1 MKQFSIRQQVAWL
14 TLIPLFIMAVSL
26 EAFFLH
32 GRFSDLDQNLLER
45 GRSIA
50 RQLASS
56 SEYGVFSNNQVFL
69 QHIVNGVLLQPDVR
83 GVIVLNP
90 SLETLVNAGEF
101 SLTPQSVFA
110 DLSLAASDYLAGQTN
125 LEQAAAGEE
134 INLLTPVRSNE
145 ESVWI
150 YQPIIPIQ
158 ITLDDL
164 LQIPLDDLT
173 QIAPNNLNNKKPVTT
188 QKIGAVIV
196 EMSKR
201 RIEETKMRMLRVT
214 VAITSLLLGLFFYL
228 VYLGSRSITHPIGK
242 LSDAV
247 QAIGRG
253 NLATRIS
260 LQTHVSELNTLAQG
274 MNDMTAQLQQEH
286 ATMQRRVEEATQALL
301 VKKEEAEH
309 ANHDKSHFLAV
320 ASHDLRQP
328 LHALGLYVAELQRK
342 VSNAEQRH
350 LVDQAERSIEALST
364 LLNALLDISKLDAGA
379 VIPQL
384 QTCAVDAML
393 GRIAADYQMLASVKD
408 IRLIV
413 RPCTGYVTSDPLLLE
428 RILANL
434 VSNAIRYT
442 YQNGSVMIACRRRG
456 DFLRIEVR
464 DNGVGISKADQGN
477 IFREFFQLVQPQLDA
492 GKGLGLGLAI
502 VDRLVKLLGHRIEL
516 RSAPGKGSV
525 FALEVPIVSNADRSP
540 AAAEQVSAN
549 LNQEVEKSLLAGKK
563 LLIVDDDAAVLT
575 STTGILTSWGCQV
588 SAAASVAQVEQF
600 LRDGMKWDLIVSDY
614 QLGNNTNGIEV
625 IDLVRQHQNQQ
636 IPCILISGDTSP
648 TVLKLASVSG
658 HYLLHKPVRPAKFR
672 SLIEHL
678 LEDNARKIE
687 AESD

>member
-26 EAFFLH
+26 ESFFLH
-32 GRFSDLDQNLLER
+32 DRFSDLDQNLLER

-50 RQLASS
+50 RQFAVSG
-56 SEYGVFSNNQVFL
+56 EYGVFSNNQAFL
-69 QHIVNGVLLQPDVR
+69 QNIANGVLHQPDVR
-83 GVIVLNP
+83 GVVVLN
-90 SLETLVNAGEF
+90 SSSETLVEAGEF
-101 SLTPQSVFA
+101 SRLPKNVFTEM
-110 DLSLAASDYLAGQTN
+110 SLAASDYLVGQASIKQTVV
-125 LEQAAAGEE
+125 GED
-134 INLLTPVRSNE
+134 INLLTPMRSNK

-150 YQPIIPIQ
+150 YQPIVPEQ

-164 LQIPLDDLT
+164 
-173 QIAPNNLNNKKPVTT
+173 NSRNPVAT

-214 VAITSLLLGLFFYL
+214 VAVTSLLLGLFFYL
-228 VYLGSRSITHPIGK
+228 VYLGSRSITYPIGK

-253 NLATRIS
+253 NLSTRIS

-274 MNDMTAQLQQEH
+274 LNDMTAQLQQEH
-286 ATMQRRVEEATQALL
+286 ATLQQRIEEATQALL

-328 LHALGLYVAELQRK
+328 LHALGLYVAEMQRK

-350 LVDQAERSIEALST
+350 LVNQVERSIEALST

-379 VIPQL
+379 VIPQM

-393 GRIAADYQMLASVKD
+393 GRIAADYQMLASVKN

-413 RPCTGYVTSDPLLLE
+413 RPCSGYVTSDPLLLE

-442 YQNGSVMIACRRRG
+442 YQNGCVMVACRRRKH
-456 DFLRIEVR
+456 FLRIEVR
-464 DNGVGISKADQGN
+464 DNGVGISKTDQGN
-477 IFREFFQLVQPQLDA
+477 IFREFFQLAQPQLDTS
-492 GKGLGLGLAI
+492 KGLGLGLAI

-525 FALEVPIVSNADRSP
+525 FALEVPITPDAGRSS
-540 AAAEQVSAN
+540 AVAEQVSAH
-549 LNQEVEKSLLAGKK
+549 LDQEVEKSPLAGKR
-563 LLIVDDDAAVLT
+563 LLIVDDDAAVL
-575 STTGILTSWGCQV
+575 SGTTGILTSWGCQV

-600 LRDGMKWDLIVSDY
+600 LHDGVKWDLIVSDY
-614 QLGNNTNGIEV
+614 QLGNNTNGIDV
-625 IDLVRQHQNQQ
+625 IELVRQHQNQR

-658 HYLLHKPVRPAKFR
+658 HHLLHKPVRPAKLR

-678 LEDNARKIE
+678 LEDEVHQKN
-687 AESD
+687 

>member
-26 EAFFLH
+26 ESFFLH
-32 GRFSDLDQNLLER
+32 DRFSDLDQNLLER
-45 GRSIA
+45 GRSVA
-50 RQLASS
+50 RQFAVSG
-56 SEYGVFSNNQVFL
+56 EYGVFSNNQVFL
-69 QHIVNGVLLQPDVR
+69 QNIANGVLHQPDVR
-83 GVIVLNP
+83 GVVVLN
-90 SLETLVNAGEF
+90 SSSETLVEAGKF
-101 SLTPQSVFA
+101 SRLPKNVFTEM
-110 DLSLAASDYLAGQTN
+110 SLAASDYLVGQTN
-125 LEQAAAGEE
+125 LGQAAVGEDA
-134 INLLTPVRSNE
+134 NLLTPMRSNK

-150 YQPIIPIQ
+150 YQPIIPEQ

-164 LQIPLDDLT
+164 
-173 QIAPNNLNNKKPVTT
+173 NSMKPVAT

-214 VAITSLLLGLFFYL
+214 VAVTSLLLGLFFYL
-228 VYLGSRSITHPIGK
+228 VYLGSRSITYPIGK

-253 NLATRIS
+253 NLTTRIS

-274 MNDMTAQLQQEH
+274 LNDMTAQLQQEH
-286 ATMQRRVEEATQALL
+286 ATLQQRIEEATQALL

-328 LHALGLYVAELQRK
+328 LHALGLYVAEMQRK

-350 LVDQAERSIEALST
+350 LVDQVERSIEALST

-379 VIPQL
+379 VIPQM

-393 GRIAADYQMLASVKD
+393 ERIAADYQMLASVKN
-408 IRLIV
+408 IRLVV
-413 RPCTGYVTSDPLLLE
+413 RPCSGYVTSDPLLLE

-442 YQNGSVMIACRRRG
+442 YQNGSVMVACRRRKH
-456 DFLRIEVR
+456 FLRIEVR
-464 DNGVGISKADQGN
+464 DNGVGISKTDQGN
-477 IFREFFQLVQPQLDA
+477 IFREFFQLAQPQLDTS
-492 GKGLGLGLAI
+492 KGLGLGLAI

-525 FALEVPIVSNADRSP
+525 FALEVPITPNAGRPS
-540 AAAEQVSAN
+540 AAAEQVSAH
-549 LNQEVEKSLLAGKK
+549 LDQEVEKSPLAGKR
-563 LLIVDDDAAVLT
+563 LLIVDDDAAVL
-575 STTGILTSWGCQV
+575 SGTTGILTSWGCQV
-588 SAAASVAQVEQF
+588 NAAASVAQVEQL
-600 LRDGMKWDLIVSDY
+600 LRDGMKWDLIISDY
-614 QLGNNTNGIEV
+614 QLGNNTNGIDV
-625 IDLVRQHQNQQ
+625 IDLVRQHQNQR

-658 HYLLHKPVRPAKFR
+658 HHLLHKPVRPAKLR

-678 LEDNARKIE
+678 LEDDVRQKN
-687 AESD
+687 

>member
-1 MKQFSIRQQVAWL
+1 VKQFSIRQQVAWL
-14 TLIPLFIMAVSL
+14 TLIPLFIMAASL
-26 EAFFLH
+26 ESFFLH
-32 GRFSDLDQNLLER
+32 NRFSDLDQNLLER

-50 RQLASS
+50 RQFAVSG
-56 SEYGVFSNNQVFL
+56 EYGVFSNNQAFL
-69 QHIVNGVLLQPDVR
+69 QNIANGVLHQPDVR
-83 GVIVLNP
+83 GVVVLN
-90 SLETLVNAGEF
+90 SSSETLVEAGKF
-101 SLTPQSVFA
+101 SRLPKNVFTEM
-110 DLSLAASDYLAGQTN
+110 SLAASDYLVGQASIKQT
-125 LEQAAAGEE
+125 AAGEDT
-134 INLLTPVRSNE
+134 NLLTPMRSNK

-150 YQPIIPIQ
+150 YQPIIPEQ

-164 LQIPLDDLT
+164 
-173 QIAPNNLNNKKPVTT
+173 NSKNPVAT

-214 VAITSLLLGLFFYL
+214 VAVTSLLLGLFFYL
-228 VYLGSRSITHPIGK
+228 VYLGSRSITYPIGK

-253 NLATRIS
+253 NLSTRVS

-274 MNDMTAQLQQEH
+274 LNDMTAELQQEH
-286 ATMQRRVEEATQALL
+286 ATLQQRIEEATQALL

-309 ANHDKSHFLAV
+309 ASHDKSHFLAV

-328 LHALGLYVAELQRK
+328 LHALGLYVAEMQRK

-350 LVDQAERSIEALST
+350 LVNQVERSIEALST

-379 VIPQL
+379 VIPQM

-393 GRIAADYQMLASVKD
+393 GRIAADYQMLASVKN

-413 RPCTGYVTSDPLLLE
+413 RPCSGYVTSDPLLLE

-442 YQNGSVMIACRRRG
+442 YQNGCVMVACRRRKH
-456 DFLRIEVR
+456 FLRIEVR
-464 DNGVGISKADQGN
+464 DNGVGISKTDQGN
-477 IFREFFQLVQPQLDA
+477 IFREFFQLAQPQLDTS
-492 GKGLGLGLAI
+492 KGLGLGLAI

-525 FALEVPIVSNADRSP
+525 FALEVPITPNAGRLS
-540 AAAEQVSAN
+540 AVAEQVSVH
-549 LNQEVEKSLLAGKK
+549 LDQEVEKSPLAGKR
-563 LLIVDDDAAVLT
+563 LLIVDDDAAVL
-575 STTGILTSWGCQV
+575 SGTTGILTSWGCQV

-600 LRDGMKWDLIVSDY
+600 LHDGVKWDLIVSDY
-614 QLGNNTNGIEV
+614 QLGNNTNGIDV
-625 IDLVRQHQNQQ
+625 IELVRQHQNQR

-658 HYLLHKPVRPAKFR
+658 HHLLHKPVRPAKLR

-678 LEDNARKIE
+678 LEDEVHQKN
-687 AESD
+687 

>member
-14 TLIPLFIMAVSL
+14 TLIPLFIMAASL
-26 EAFFLH
+26 ESFFLH
-32 GRFSDLDQNLLER
+32 NRFSDLDQNLLER

-50 RQLASS
+50 RQFAVSG
-56 SEYGVFSNNQVFL
+56 EYGVFSNNQAFL
-69 QHIVNGVLLQPDVR
+69 QNIANGVLHQPDVR
-83 GVIVLNP
+83 GVVVLN
-90 SLETLVNAGEF
+90 SSSETLVEAGKF
-101 SLTPQSVFA
+101 SRLPKNVFTEM
-110 DLSLAASDYLAGQTN
+110 SLAASDYLVGQASIKQT
-125 LEQAAAGEE
+125 AAGEDT
-134 INLLTPVRSNE
+134 NLLTPMRSNK

-150 YQPIIPIQ
+150 YQPIIPEQ

-164 LQIPLDDLT
+164 
-173 QIAPNNLNNKKPVTT
+173 NSKNPVAT

-214 VAITSLLLGLFFYL
+214 VAVTSLLLGLFFYL
-228 VYLGSRSITHPIGK
+228 VYLGSRSITYPIGK

-253 NLATRIS
+253 NLSTRVS

-274 MNDMTAQLQQEH
+274 LNDMTAELQQEH
-286 ATMQRRVEEATQALL
+286 ATLQQRIEEATQALL

-309 ANHDKSHFLAV
+309 ASHDKSHFLAV

-328 LHALGLYVAELQRK
+328 LHALGLYVAEMQRK

-350 LVDQAERSIEALST
+350 LVNQVERSIEALST

-379 VIPQL
+379 VIPQM

-393 GRIAADYQMLASVKD
+393 GRIAADYQMLASVKN

-413 RPCTGYVTSDPLLLE
+413 RPCSGYVTSDPLLLE

-442 YQNGSVMIACRRRG
+442 YQNGCVMVACRRRKH
-456 DFLRIEVR
+456 FLRIEVR
-464 DNGVGISKADQGN
+464 DNGVGISKTDQGN
-477 IFREFFQLVQPQLDA
+477 IFREFFQLAQPQLDTS
-492 GKGLGLGLAI
+492 KGLGLGLAI

-525 FALEVPIVSNADRSP
+525 FALEVPITPNAGRLS
-540 AAAEQVSAN
+540 AVAEQVSVH
-549 LNQEVEKSLLAGKK
+549 LDQEVEKSPLAGKR
-563 LLIVDDDAAVLT
+563 LLIVDDDAAVL
-575 STTGILTSWGCQV
+575 SGTTGILTSWGCQV

-600 LRDGMKWDLIVSDY
+600 LHDGVKWDLIVSDY
-614 QLGNNTNGIEV
+614 QLGNNTNGIDV
-625 IDLVRQHQNQQ
+625 IELVRQHQNQR

-658 HYLLHKPVRPAKFR
+658 HHLLHKPVRPAKLR

-678 LEDNARKIE
+678 LEDEVHQKN
-687 AESD
+687 

>member
-26 EAFFLH
+26 ESFFLH
-32 GRFSDLDQNLLER
+32 NRFSDLDQNLLER

-50 RQLASS
+50 RQFAVSG
-56 SEYGVFSNNQVFL
+56 EYGVFSNNQAFL
-69 QHIVNGVLLQPDVR
+69 QNIANGVLHQPDVR
-83 GVIVLNP
+83 GVVVLN
-90 SLETLVNAGEF
+90 SSSETLVKAGEF
-101 SLTPQSVFA
+101 SRLPKNVFTEM
-110 DLSLAASDYLAGQTN
+110 SLAASDYLVGQASIKQT
-125 LEQAAAGEE
+125 AVGEDT
-134 INLLTPVRSNE
+134 NLLTPMRSNK

-150 YQPIIPIQ
+150 YQPIIPEQ

-164 LQIPLDDLT
+164 
-173 QIAPNNLNNKKPVTT
+173 NSMNPVAT

-214 VAITSLLLGLFFYL
+214 VAVTSLFLGLFFYL
-228 VYLGSRSITHPIGK
+228 VYLGSRSITYPIGK

-253 NLATRIS
+253 NLSTRIS

-274 MNDMTAQLQQEH
+274 LNDMTAELQQEH
-286 ATMQRRVEEATQALL
+286 ATLQQRIEEATQALL

-328 LHALGLYVAELQRK
+328 LHALGLYVAEMQRK

-350 LVDQAERSIEALST
+350 LVNQVERSIEALST

-379 VIPQL
+379 VIPQM

-393 GRIAADYQMLASVKD
+393 GRIAADYQMLASVKN

-413 RPCTGYVTSDPLLLE
+413 RPCSGYVTSDPLLLE

-442 YQNGSVMIACRRRG
+442 YQNGCVMVACRRRKH
-456 DFLRIEVR
+456 FLRIEVR
-464 DNGVGISKADQGN
+464 DNGVGISKTDQGN
-477 IFREFFQLVQPQLDA
+477 IFREFFQLAQPQLDTS
-492 GKGLGLGLAI
+492 KGLGLGLAI

-525 FALEVPIVSNADRSP
+525 FALEVPITPNAGRSS
-540 AAAEQVSAN
+540 AVAEQVSAH
-549 LNQEVEKSLLAGKK
+549 LDQEVEKSPLAGKR
-563 LLIVDDDAAVLT
+563 LLIVDDDAAVL
-575 STTGILTSWGCQV
+575 SGTTGILTSWGCQV

-600 LRDGMKWDLIVSDY
+600 LHDGVKWDLIVSDY
-614 QLGNNTNGIEV
+614 QLGNNTNGIDV
-625 IDLVRQHQNQQ
+625 IELVRQHQNQR

-658 HYLLHKPVRPAKFR
+658 HHLLHKPVRPAKLR

-678 LEDNARKIE
+678 LEDEVHQKN
-687 AESD
+687 SPWN

>member
-26 EAFFLH
+26 ESFFLYN
-32 GRFSDLDQNLLER
+32 RFSDLDQNLLER

-50 RQLASS
+50 RQFAVSG
-56 SEYGVFSNNQVFL
+56 EYGVFSNNQAFL
-69 QHIVNGVLLQPDVR
+69 QNIANGVLHQPDVR
-83 GVIVLNP
+83 GVVVLN
-90 SLETLVNAGEF
+90 SSSETLVEGGEF
-101 SLTPQSVFA
+101 SRLPKNVFTEM
-110 DLSLAASDYLAGQTN
+110 SLAASDYLVGQASIKQT
-125 LEQAAAGEE
+125 AVGEDT
-134 INLLTPVRSNE
+134 NLLTPMRSNK

-150 YQPIIPIQ
+150 YQPIIPEQ

-164 LQIPLDDLT
+164 
-173 QIAPNNLNNKKPVTT
+173 NSKNPVAT

-214 VAITSLLLGLFFYL
+214 VAVTSLLLGLFFYL
-228 VYLGSRSITHPIGK
+228 VYLGSRSITYPIGK

-253 NLATRIS
+253 NLSTRVS

-274 MNDMTAQLQQEH
+274 LNDMTAELQQEH
-286 ATMQRRVEEATQALL
+286 ATLQQRIEEATQALL

-309 ANHDKSHFLAV
+309 ASHDKSHFLAV

-328 LHALGLYVAELQRK
+328 LHALGLYVAEMQRK

-350 LVDQAERSIEALST
+350 LVNQVERSIEALST

-379 VIPQL
+379 VIPQM

-393 GRIAADYQMLASVKD
+393 GRIAADYQMLASVKN

-413 RPCTGYVTSDPLLLE
+413 RPCSGYVTSDPLLLE

-442 YQNGSVMIACRRRG
+442 YQNGCVMVACRRRKH
-456 DFLRIEVR
+456 FLRIEVR
-464 DNGVGISKADQGN
+464 DNGVGISKTDQGN
-477 IFREFFQLVQPQLDA
+477 IFREFFQLAQPQLDTS
-492 GKGLGLGLAI
+492 KGLGLGLAI

-525 FALEVPIVSNADRSP
+525 FALEVPITPNAGRLS
-540 AAAEQVSAN
+540 AVAEQVSAH
-549 LNQEVEKSLLAGKK
+549 LDQEVEKSPLAGKR
-563 LLIVDDDAAVLT
+563 LLIVDDDAAVL
-575 STTGILTSWGCQV
+575 SGTTGILTSWGCQV

-600 LRDGMKWDLIVSDY
+600 LHDGVKWDLIVSDY
-614 QLGNNTNGIEV
+614 QLGNNTNGIDV
-625 IDLVRQHQNQQ
+625 IELVRQHQNQR

-658 HYLLHKPVRPAKFR
+658 HHLLHKPVRPAKLR

-678 LEDNARKIE
+678 LEDEVHQKN
-687 AESD
+687 

>member
-14 TLIPLFIMAVSL
+14 TLIPLFIMAASL
-26 EAFFLH
+26 ESFFLH

-45 GRSIA
+45 GKSIA
-50 RQLASS
+50 RQLAVSG
-56 SEYGVFSNNQVFL
+56 EYGVFSNNQVFL
-69 QHIVNGVLLQPDVR
+69 QNIVNGVLLQPDVR
-83 GVIVLNP
+83 GVVVLD
-90 SLETLVNAGEF
+90 SSSETLVEAGAFSRSPKNAFTE
-101 SLTPQSVFA
+101 A
-110 DLSLAASDYLAGQTN
+110 SLAASDYLVGQTN
-125 LEQAAAGEE
+125 LEQTAVGEDA
-134 INLLTPVRSNE
+134 NLLTPVRSNK

-150 YQPIIPIQ
+150 YQPIVPEQ
-158 ITLDDL
+158 IA
-164 LQIPLDDLT
+164 LDDLT
-173 QIAPNNLNNKKPVTT
+173 SKKPAAT

-196 EMSKR
+196 EMSKH
-201 RIEETKMRMLRVT
+201 RIEEAKTRMLRVT
-214 VAITSLLLGLFFYL
+214 VAVTSLLLGLFFYL
-228 VYLGSRSITHPIGK
+228 IYLGSRSITYPIGK

-247 QAIGRG
+247 QAISRG

-274 MNDMTAQLQQEH
+274 LNEMTAELQQEH
-286 ATMQRRVEEATQALL
+286 LTLQQRIEEATQALR

-309 ANHDKSHFLAV
+309 ASHDKSHFLAV

-442 YQNGSVMIACRRRG
+442 YQNGSVMVACRRRG
-456 DFLRIEVR
+456 HFLRIEVR
-464 DNGVGISKADQGN
+464 DNGVGISKTDQGN
-477 IFREFFQLVQPQLDA
+477 IFREFFQLAQPQLDT

-502 VDRLVKLLGHRIEL
+502 VDRLVKLLGYRIEL

-525 FALEVPIVSNADRSP
+525 FALEVPITPNSGRPSMT
-540 AAAEQVSAN
+540 AEQVSAD
-549 LNQEVEKSLLAGKK
+549 LNQEVEKLPLAGKR
-563 LLIVDDDAAVLT
+563 LLIIDDDAAVLSGT
-575 STTGILTSWGCQV
+575 AGILTSWGCQV
-588 SAAASVAQVEQF
+588 NAAASVAQVEQF
-600 LRDGMKWDLIVSDY
+600 LHDGMEWDLIISDY
-614 QLGNNTNGIEV
+614 QLENNTNGINV
-625 IDLVRQHQNQQ
+625 IDLVRQHQNQR

-658 HYLLHKPVRPAKFR
+658 HHLLHKPVRPAKLR

-678 LEDNARKIE
+678 LEDEVRQIE
-687 AESD
+687 AGLD

>member
-26 EAFFLH
+26 ESFFLH
-32 GRFSDLDQNLLER
+32 NRFSDLDQNLLER

-50 RQLASS
+50 RQFAVSG
-56 SEYGVFSNNQVFL
+56 EYGVFSNNQAFL
-69 QHIVNGVLLQPDVR
+69 QNIANGVLHQPDVR
-83 GVIVLNP
+83 GVVVLN
-90 SLETLVNAGEF
+90 SSSETLVEAGEF
-101 SLTPQSVFA
+101 SRLPKNVFTEM
-110 DLSLAASDYLAGQTN
+110 SLAASDYLVGQASIKQT
-125 LEQAAAGEE
+125 AVGEDT
-134 INLLTPVRSNE
+134 NLLTPMRSNK

-150 YQPIIPIQ
+150 YQPIIPEQ

-164 LQIPLDDLT
+164 
-173 QIAPNNLNNKKPVTT
+173 NSKNPVAT

-214 VAITSLLLGLFFYL
+214 VAVTSLLLGLFFYL
-228 VYLGSRSITHPIGK
+228 VYLGSRSITYPIGK

-253 NLATRIS
+253 NLSTRVS

-274 MNDMTAQLQQEH
+274 LNDMTAELQQEH
-286 ATMQRRVEEATQALL
+286 ATLQQRIEEATQALL

-328 LHALGLYVAELQRK
+328 LHALGLYVAEMQRK

-350 LVDQAERSIEALST
+350 LVNQVERSIEALST

-379 VIPQL
+379 VIPQM

-393 GRIAADYQMLASVKD
+393 GRIAADYQMLASVKN

-413 RPCTGYVTSDPLLLE
+413 RPCSGYVTSDPLLLE

-442 YQNGSVMIACRRRG
+442 YQNGCVMVACRRRKH
-456 DFLRIEVR
+456 FLRIEVR
-464 DNGVGISKADQGN
+464 DNGVGISKTDQGN
-477 IFREFFQLVQPQLDA
+477 IFREFFQLAQPQLDTN
-492 GKGLGLGLAI
+492 KGLGLGLAI

-525 FALEVPIVSNADRSP
+525 FALEVPITPNAGRPS
-540 AAAEQVSAN
+540 AMAEQVSAH
-549 LNQEVEKSLLAGKK
+549 LEQEVEKSPLAGKR
-563 LLIVDDDAAVLT
+563 LLIVDDDAAVL
-575 STTGILTSWGCQV
+575 SGTTGILTSWGCQV

-600 LRDGMKWDLIVSDY
+600 LHDGVKWDLIVSDY
-614 QLGNNTNGIEV
+614 QLGNNTNGIDV
-625 IDLVRQHQNQQ
+625 IELVRQHQNQR

-658 HYLLHKPVRPAKFR
+658 HHLLHKPVRPAKLR

-678 LEDNARKIE
+678 LEDEVHQKN
-687 AESD
+687 